1 MSDKKKFS
9 FQDIIDILFSFGGM
23 GIATLLTLFIFSGHH
38 IPPPAFLT
46 VMGAW
51 LAGGIGGYR
60 FLNRRNKELKEE
72 IQALTQGQGA
82 HRQSATL
89 GASSFQREIQHA
101 PAQIADSVSLE
112 VRILDFMA
120 MKKGRITILE
130 AVVYLREPIDK
141 VKPVLDKLQ
150 RDGFIRV
157 DVSETGE
164 LIYVT
169 DAFITNI

>member
-1 MSDKKKFS
+1 MSDKKNFS
-9 FQDIIDILFSFGGM
+9 FQDIVDIFLNFGG
-23 GIATLLTLFIFSGHH
+23 IAIGSLLTLAIFMAHH
-38 IPPPAFLT
+38 VPPPAFLM

-60 FLNRRNKELKEE
+60 LLNRRNKELKEE
-72 IQALTQGQGA
+72 IQYLTQGQN
-82 HRQSATL
+82 RQPSSNQL
-89 GASSFQREIQHA
+89 GASSFQREIHQAH
-101 PAQIADSVSLE
+101 AQIGDSVALE

-141 VKPVLDKLQ
+141 VKPVLEKLQ

-169 DAFITNI
+169 DAFITSV